1 MGLPNYFY
9 KPNKHPFLYASL
21 LHHTLLV
28 EVIYTLVIEK
38 KNELSSGVTSPCYIN
53 LQLTGLINLKYKLSV
68 IKQMMTFI
76 FLKFIDTYDTEGND
90 MTTRGKVCLWNY

>member
-38 KNELSSGVTSPCYIN
+38 N
-53 LQLTGLINLKYKLSV
+53 L
-68 IKQMMTFI
+68 IKFWGDISMLYQPT
-76 FLKFIDTYDTEGND
+76 TYRTNKPKIQIKSYNTDD
-90 MTTRGKVCLWNY
+90 DIHILVVHRHI